1 MIKRYLV
8 LLFAVALAAAVLA
21 GCGSS
26 GGGQSSSSESASAE
40 GASTV
45 SSEEA
50 SGESSAEGGVASGGK
65 LVVGAASGIPQ
76 LNPVLKGTAFEEVL
90 FPLLWDG
97 LTQVNK
103 EGEIAPDLAT
113 KWTAN
118 NDSTVWTFQLRPGV
132 KFSNGKP
139 LTAEDVVKT
148 LDYYTNPNTATQ
160 LVTALEPI
168 KSVKAEGKSKV
179 VFELESPNALL
190 PEVLVPVKIVDMS
203 SLGSINKDPVVT
215 GPFMVKS
222 FAPENHVILVRNPE
236 YFGET
241 APLEEIELVKSP
253 DSTSAVTALR
263 SGDLDMLWSVPA
275 SEVQQIEGDSTL
287 QVIKPAV
294 TGQYVS
300 WEVDTKAA
308 PFNDVRARQALA
320 YSIDREAI
328 LKAAYYD
335 QGVVSPT
342 NTPLAENSPS
352 FGGKLTDYSYDPEK
366 AKKLWEEAG
375 VTKLTWWGV
384 AGQYPEWNTSAQ
396 ILQQSLKEMGVELKI
411 ENTELSTWPAKF
423 YPAGKTYPGLIIPN
437 FQSYPA
443 SPYFQLS
450 FPLSGRCECNWNNK
464 AYDSAFDEALA
475 SSDEGQRQ
483 VAWDKAQEQIN
494 KEAPLFIPVLSVTET
509 AAQSDVSGAWVEG
522 SGNLNLASA
531 GLSE

>member
-1 MIKRYLV
+1 MIKRV
-8 LLFAVALAAAVLA
+8 LAILFAVALVAVVAA

-26 GGGQSSSSESASAE
+26 SGSSSSGSTGGGGETESPGTESV
-40 GASTV
+40 T
-45 SSEEA
+45 A
-50 SGESSAEGGVASGGK
+50 SGEAAAAEAGGK

-76 LNPVLKGTAFEEVL
+76 LNPVIKGTAFEEVL

-97 LTQVNK
+97 LTQVNE
-103 EGEIAPDLAT
+103 EGEVVGDLAT
-113 KWTAN
+113 KWSAN
-118 NDSTVWTFQLRPGV
+118 MESTVWTFQLRPGL
-132 KFSNGKP
+132 KFSNGRP
-139 LTAEDVVKT
+139 LTADDVVKT
-148 LDYYTNPNTATQ
+148 LDYYKNPNTATQ

-168 KSVKAEGKSKV
+168 KSVKAKGSSAV

-190 PEVLVPVKIVDMS
+190 PEVLVPVKIIDTGAIKQM
-203 SLGSINKDPVVT
+203 DTEPVVT
-215 GPFMVKS
+215 GPFKVAQ
-222 FAPENHVILVRNPE
+222 FAPEDHVKLVPNPE
-236 YFGET
+236 YFGE
-241 APLEEIELVKSP
+241 APSLEEIELVKSP

-275 SEVQQIEGDSTL
+275 SEVKQLEGESNL
-287 QVIKPAV
+287 QVIKPKV

-308 PFNDVRARQALA
+308 PFNNVKARQALA

-328 LKAAYYD
+328 LKAAYYE
-335 QGVVSPT
+335 QGVVSKT
-342 NTPLAENSPS
+342 NTPLAENSSS
-352 FGGKLTDYSYDPEK
+352 FGGKLTDYSYNPEK

-396 ILQQSLKEMGVELKI
+396 ILQQSLQEMGVELKI

-437 FQSYPA
+437 FQSYDA

-464 AYDSAFDEALA
+464 VYDSAFDQALG

-483 VAWDKAQEQIN
+483 AAWDKAQEQIN

-509 AAQSDVSGAWVEG
+509 AAQSDVTGAWVEG

-531 GLSE
+531 GLSK